1 MQIYAMRGDTPVELM
16 TLTGDHESFADL
28 EHHVGRLVGFLGRVL
43 AEGGAR
49 K

>member
-1 MQIYAMRGDTPVELM
+1 MGFVSGL
-16 TLTGDHESFADL
+16 TLAGCDESESRTKSYADL